1 MLITYLYCLYIIE
14 LQLIVKSRSPL
25 RRKTGLLRPAVR
37 IRLREC
43 CCDAIFFRFPGDFL
57 VCAVPVARAS
67 VRTNGGRRH
76 RGCWPT
82 CRGVRGPLA
91 ATVLSLMRKMTCAAL
106 RTGHCVTFTAGRLR
120 ICARDTVKG
129 ICVVITVEAP
139 EARTNW
145 NVVPASYVPAGSM
158 A

>member
-1 MLITYLYCLYIIE
+1 MSLNYSR
-14 LQLIVKSRSPL
+14 LQNHVARCRAKRADCGPPCGSGCANVVAMQYFFVFRGNFRVCTGPL
-25 RRKTGLLRPAVR
+25 RGLRYEQTEAGDTGG
-37 IRLREC
+37 C
-43 CCDAIFFRFPGDFL
+43 C
-57 VCAVPVARAS
+57 
-67 VRTNGGRRH
+67 RR
-76 RGCWPT
+76 PT

-91 ATVLSLMRKMTCAAL
+91 ATVLSLTRKMTCAAL

>member
-1 MLITYLYCLYIIE
+1 MLLNCSR
-14 LQLIVKSRSPL
+14 LQNHVARCRAKRADCGPPCGS
-25 RRKTGLLRPAVR
+25 GCANVV
-37 IRLREC
+37 
-43 CCDAIFFRFPGDFL
+43 AMQYFFVFRGDFL

-76 RGCWPT
+76 RGCCRRPT

-91 ATVLSLMRKMTCAAL
+91 ATVLSLTRKMTCAAL